1 MPENCIFCKII
12 ANEIPAEVLYSDDL
26 VIAFRDIQPA
36 APVHILIVPNKHIPS
51 INDVVPE
58 DEELIGHL
66 HTVARNLAIEEGIAE
81 RGYKLVIN
89 TGKDGGQVIY
99 HLHLHLLGGK
109 PLHI

>member
-1 MPENCIFCKII
+1 MSENCIFCKII
-12 ANEIPAEVLYSDDL
+12 ANEIPAEVLYSDDR

-66 HTVARNLAIEEGIAE
+66 HTVARKLAIEEGIAE

-89 TGKDGGQVIY
+89 TGEDGGQMVY
-99 HLHLHLLGGK
+99 HLHLHLMGGK